1 MHMMMMMLLFILVA
15 MIMFLLLPLVLV
27 RHLEQVA
34 RLLVL
39 HGPLHLGNVLYVEQ
53 DLPLDR
59 LHIGR
64 VALELQLAPSLRA
77 LHLLGLLGELV
88 LHVVH
93 FAAVYLLDL
102 LVLVL
107 DDRDVLLLRTALLA
121 ELLRVFLRRP
131 LVFPLHLA
139 LLCLSSRRNGPDL
152 LPQLGVL
159 SAHSLGLLLEPPLFS
174 LELGSKLDMVLG
186 QLAVE
191 DLLLLQLLEAPLH
204 LLLRGQEPK
213 ALLLLESRARVAE
226 LSEHPFEMQP
236 LLLDLLV
243 QLAYLGAHL
252 LRLIIR
258 KVDSSQHVRRLIV
271 VADCWP
277 LLVLL
282 N

>member
-1 MHMMMMMLLFILVA
+1 
-15 MIMFLLLPLVLV
+15 
-27 RHLEQVA
+27 
-34 RLLVL
+34 
-39 HGPLHLGNVLYVEQ
+39 
-53 DLPLDR
+53 
-59 LHIGR
+59 
-64 VALELQLAPSLRA
+64 
-77 LHLLGLLGELV
+77 
-88 LHVVH
+88 
-93 FAAVYLLDL
+93 
-102 LVLVL
+102 
-107 DDRDVLLLRTALLA
+107 
-121 ELLRVFLRRP
+121 
-131 LVFPLHLA
+131 
-139 LLCLSSRRNGPDL
+139 
-152 LPQLGVL
+152 
-159 SAHSLGLLLEPPLFS
+159 
-174 LELGSKLDMVLG
+174 MVLG